1 MKALELTYGNLLRM
15 SFLVLNP
22 FKKAVIKT
30 QCKVHKYINIQ
41 ALKILKNDN
50 HTSAYEFFGKYIMA
64 LNDGAVWADQDFKS
78 SGHFY
83 NPHKKKGMYGAQNAM
98 NLGRAYYQKSLDL
111 WGLKEP
117 EKSLFYLGATLHIIQ
132 DMTIPQHANIRLLD
146 NHRQYENFVKRTYQ
160 YCDDFKVESG
170 AYRLNTID
178 EYIRFN
184 ARIALKIYKKFKVIP
199 DTELRY
205 YRTTKCILPLAAR
218 TTAGCMLTFYDDMKK
233 EQRKKLH

>member
-1 MKALELTYGNLLRM
+1 MNVLESTYGNLLRA
-15 SFLVLNP
+15 SFLILNP

-30 QCKVHKYINIQ
+30 QCKVHKFLNIQ
-41 ALKILKNDN
+41 ALKILRNDHYTN
-50 HTSAYEFFGKYIMA
+50 AYDFFGKFIMPM
-64 LNDGAVWADQDFKS
+64 NDGAVWADQDFKS

-98 NLGRAYYQKSLDL
+98 KLGQEYYQKALDL
-111 WGLKEP
+111 WGLEEP
-117 EKSLFYLGATLHIIQ
+117 EKSFFYLGAALHIIQ

-160 YCDDFKVESG
+160 YCNEFKVEHG
-170 AYRLNTID
+170 TYRLHTIE

-184 ARIALKIYKKFKVIP
+184 ARVALKVYKKFKEIP

-205 YRTTKCILPLAAR
+205 YRTAKCTLPLAAR
-218 TTAGCMLTFYDDMKK
+218 TTAGCMLTFYNDIWEK
-233 EQRKKLH
+233 QRKKLN

>member
-1 MKALELTYGNLLRM
+1 MKALESTYGNLLRM
-15 SFLVLNP
+15 SFFVLNP

-30 QCKVHKYINIQ
+30 QCKVHKFINIQ

-50 HTSAYEFFGKYIMA
+50 YTSAYEFFGKYIMSI
-64 LNDGAVWADQDFKS
+64 NDGSVWADQDFKS

-98 NLGRAYYQKSLDL
+98 NLGEAYYKRALDL
-111 WGLKEP
+111 WGVEEP
-117 EKSLFYLGATLHIIQ
+117 EKSLFYLGAALHIIQ

-160 YCDDFKVESG
+160 YCNDFKAERG
-170 AYRLNTID
+170 TYRLDTIN

-184 ARIALKIYKKFKVIP
+184 ARIAMKVYKKFKVIP
-199 DTELRY
+199 DEELRY
-205 YRTTKCILPLAAR
+205 YRTTKCTLPLAAK
-218 TTAGCMLTFYDDMKK
+218 TTAGCMLTFYKDIK
-233 EQRKKLH
+233 EKQRKKLH